1 MLVARSGTSDYYRI
15 SVVKTEKLSGCLSLL
30 SDLSSEAESRHSEQA
45 IRVSCKP
52 SLARLGEDDKR
63 HCYFRSRVE
72 ALAWVLIRNRDS
84 ASPRFWTNDSEL

>member
-1 MLVARSGTSDYYRI
+1 MLVARSRNIGLLPDFGRENGEALGS
-15 SVVKTEKLSGCLSLL
+15 LSLL
-30 SDLSSEAESRHSEQA
+30 SDLSSEAETRHSEHP

-52 SLARLGEDDKR
+52 SLARLGEADKR